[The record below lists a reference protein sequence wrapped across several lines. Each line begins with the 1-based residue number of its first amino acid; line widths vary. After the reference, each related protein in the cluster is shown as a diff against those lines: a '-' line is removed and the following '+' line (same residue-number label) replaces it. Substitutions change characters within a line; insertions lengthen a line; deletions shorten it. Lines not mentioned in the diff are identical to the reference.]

1 MSRKLLTLH
10 FGGKLISADGRWKGM
25 NEAGLILVPRVRS
38 LVLLER
44 AILQLRKDPKLV
56 GELQ

>member
-1 MSRKLLTLH
+1 
-10 FGGKLISADGRWKGM
+10 M